1 MERTQISYSF
11 TAEILEFAHR
21 NSSEIQERT
30 ARADARSLVGDSLGV
45 RAVIQRS
52 DQPVTILMG
61 EVIEEVN
68 PVSGQTMLLRTDTQT
83 PIDMYEFGT
92 FRPTEWETVPSAYFI
107 PSDQVA
113 GMDGVLDL
121 LRAHGIRIETLD
133 AAREVPSV
141 DRFVVDSVTTAQREY
156 QGHLAQELF
165 GVYHHEDG
173 VMLEAGTV
181 VIPMDQPLAR
191 VAFTLL
197 EPRSDDGLVAWGLI
211 SDSLGPDRT
220 YPILRATPGSRPRLS
235 FGPHP
240 GIS

>member
-1 MERTQISYSF
+1 MRLSEERTRISYSF
-11 TAEILEFAHR
+11 TEEILEFAYR

-30 ARADARSLVGDSLGV
+30 ARADARSIVGDSLGV

-83 PIDMYEFGT
+83 PTDMYEFGT

-113 GMDGVLDL
+113 ELAGVIDL

-141 DRFVVDSVTTAQREY
+141 DRFVVDSVTTSQREY
-156 QGHLAQELF
+156 QGHLAQEVF
-165 GVYHHEDG
+165 GSLRPWGRGDARGGHRGDSHGPAPCPGG
-173 VMLEAGTV
+173 VHTTGA
-181 VIPMDQPLAR
+181 PL
-191 VAFTLL
+191 
-197 EPRSDDGLVAWGLI
+197 
-211 SDSLGPDRT
+211 
-220 YPILRATPGSRPRLS
+220 
-235 FGPHP
+235 
-240 GIS
+240 